1 MNGPDPTLS
10 LWGLVCLLQES
21 WGCQKEVFSRENSG
35 SSSPGTRHPYPSLML
50 RTALLSSTP
59 APRIDEDDREDENC
73 CQLIP

>member
-10 LWGLVCLLQES
+10 LWGLVHLLQ
-21 WGCQKEVFSRENSG
+21 GPGDAKEVFSGELWQQQSW
-35 SSSPGTRHPYPSLML
+35 HQALPSLML

-59 APRIDEDDREDENC
+59 TPEVMRMIEDENC